1 VVPDRTV
8 GLRHPAKSPV
18 LGQRRI
24 AGRIVKVNPA
34 TLDIEVLDS
43 DGYDPYTAGERLRRK
58 KSKINPNVMG
68 GAAVL

>member
-1 VVPDRTV
+1 
-8 GLRHPAKSPV
+8 V

-43 DGYDPYTAGERLRRK
+43 GGNDPYTVGERPRRK

-68 GAAVL
+68 GAAVQRNGPNHFFW

>member
-1 VVPDRTV
+1 
-8 GLRHPAKSPV
+8 V

-34 TLDIEVLDS
+34 ALDIEVLDS
-43 DGYDPYTAGERLRRK
+43 DGHDPYTVGERLRRK

-68 GAAVL
+68 GAARAVL